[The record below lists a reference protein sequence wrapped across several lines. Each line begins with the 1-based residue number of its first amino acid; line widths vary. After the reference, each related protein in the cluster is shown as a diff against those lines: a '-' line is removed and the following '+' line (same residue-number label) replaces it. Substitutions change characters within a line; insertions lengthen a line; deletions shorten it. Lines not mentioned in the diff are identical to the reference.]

1 MKKHT
6 YHFYKCPFTFT
17 PLIVFVL
24 LLSFACGKEKP
35 EGPQTD
41 NSRITKVLADNFNLS
56 LFSTAVK
63 HGIMDKTLLE
73 DGPFTV
79 LAPSD
84 AAFALAGYSDIP
96 GIITTNADVVSS
108 LVRYHVIDGR
118 IELEKLPYGFNQE
131 LTSRGG
137 KLYVTHWIRGLD
149 TAITINGARVMRS
162 NIAASNGNIQVLN
175 RVLQPAVHSTLA
187 EAVASDENLTLFAQA
202 MKVSGLLDT
211 VASKG
216 LYTIFAPNNAA
227 MVAQGYATVQQINET
242 APAVLK
248 KLLSYHIL
256 RNRRFISDYI
266 LSAGPADTNEQV
278 MLDGNKTEIV
288 LLQDPAEPGGFGG
301 ISLKGAVNTDN
312 VYLQKQDMAAGNG
325 VLHILN
331 GVLLAAP

>member
-6 YHFYKCPFTFT
+6 HHFNKHPFTFI

-24 LLSFACGKEKP
+24 VFLFACGKEEP
-35 EGPQTD
+35 DGPQTD
-41 NSRITKVLADNFNLS
+41 NNRITKVLADNFNLS

-96 GIITTNADVVSS
+96 GILTTNADVVSS
-108 LVRYHVIDGR
+108 LVHYHVLDGR
-118 IELEKLPYGFNQE
+118 VELEKLPYGFNQE

-137 KLYVTHWIRGLD
+137 KLYATHWVKGLD
-149 TAITINGARVMRS
+149 TAITINGARIMRS
-162 NIAASNGNIQVLN
+162 NIAASNGYIQVIN
-175 RVLQPAVHSTLA
+175 RVLQPAVHNTLA

-202 MKVSGLLDT
+202 MKVSGLQDT
-211 VASKG
+211 VGSKG
-216 LYTIFAPNNAA
+216 TYTIFAPDNAA
-227 MVAQGYATVQQINET
+227 MIAQGYATVQQVNET
-242 APAVLK
+242 APAVLR

-278 MLDGNKTEIV
+278 MLDGNKTDIA
-288 LLQDPAEPGGFGG
+288 LIQDPAEPGGFGG
-301 ISLKGAVNTDN
+301 ISLKGAGNADN
-312 VYLQKQDMAAGNG
+312 VYLKKQDMAAGNG
-325 VLHILN
+325 VLHILS
-331 GVLLAAP
+331 GVLLVTP